1 MGTLIHT
8 YVTYV
13 SYVVNKKTITLL
25 FLVLCSFSLRSI
37 NPEKFQHPD
46 DPAIRPW
53 TFWYWMHGA
62 VSKPAL
68 KADLLAMKEAG
79 LAGFYLFPIRG
90 PEGKNFPGAVNQLTP
105 EWWEMV
111 RYSMQIADSLGLQM
125 GMHISDGFA
134 LAGGPWIKPEES
146 MQKVVYADTIIRGG
160 RIKNLKIR
168 QPETIR
174 DYYQDIAVFAFP
186 VEKSVLK
193 QNNPLITSDVKEHPL
208 PFSEPGVDF
217 RSESP
222 CYILYSYEKP
232 FTLKS
237 LEIVP
242 AGNNLQSQRMTL
254 SVSDNGISFRK
265 IKTMIPPRQGWQNT
279 GFNNTFSIPPVTARY
294 FKLGWTPEGTE
305 PGSEDNDAGKWKP
318 TLKIKA
324 IRLSGFSRLNLWEG
338 KAGLVW
344 RIGEKSTQTD
354 IPEQECIDPY
364 KLINLTNQAK
374 NGNLNVILP
383 KGYWRILRMGHTST
397 GHTNATGGGGKG
409 LECDKF
415 SEKAVQKQFDNWFG
429 AAFEKTD
436 TALARKVLRYMHID
450 SWECG
455 SQNWSSNFASAFK
468 QRRGYDL
475 MPWLPVMAGFP
486 VQNAEISEKVLYD
499 IRLTISELVNE
510 VFFKV
515 MVQNGHRYN
524 CLVSAEAIAP
534 TMVSDGM
541 RHYGEVDLPMGEFW
555 FRSPTHDKPNDM
567 LDAISGA
574 HIYGKNIIQSESF
587 TQLRTYFDEHPG
599 MLKQLLDRN
608 FALGI
613 NRLFFHVMVHN
624 PYIDKAP
631 GTTLDGIG
639 LYYQRDQTWWI
650 HVGTFNDYIARCQ
663 WMLQQGVPVTDI
675 AVFVGEEIPNRAFT
689 PEKLTPWLPGI
700 IGKERVEMEKQRLAN
715 AGQPMREMPAGVNNS
730 ANIFDIGKWI
740 NPLNGYAYDSF
751 NKDVLMKNAK
761 AANGIFSVNDATA
774 YQVVIF
780 PHPPEKY
787 SKEVQKQIDKIQQA
801 CVYVPQLPVLDNNF
815 TSKGIEPDVIVP
827 ENIGWTH
834 RRTPETDIYF
844 ITNQSDESKQFA
856 ASFRIKN
863 RIPQIWQAVD
873 GSVQQVSDYQSTG
886 NRTEIKLDLP
896 PSGSVFVVFVS
907 VENKSAE
914 AVQTEKKNIINSE
927 KKTRLQLDKN
937 WKIYFP
943 KTGQTMLSDTLR
955 SWTEEENPHIRYY
968 SGTAIYTN
976 TFRMKEIPSAV
987 TLDLGTVHNIAA
999 VRINGKDC
1007 GTLWTPPFS
1016 TNIGH
1021 AVVKGLNTIEI
1032 ELTNTWANAV
1042 LGADNGQ
1049 APFEGIWTDNRYR
1062 MKEKMLIPAGLLG
1075 PVNIDW

>member
-1 MGTLIHT
+1 
-8 YVTYV
+8 
-13 SYVVNKKTITLL
+13 
-25 FLVLCSFSLRSI
+25 
-37 NPEKFQHPD
+37 
-46 DPAIRPW
+46 
-53 TFWYWMHGA
+53 
-62 VSKPAL
+62 
-68 KADLLAMKEAG
+68 
-79 LAGFYLFPIRG
+79 
-90 PEGKNFPGAVNQLTP
+90 
-105 EWWEMV
+105 
-111 RYSMQIADSLGLQM
+111 
-125 GMHISDGFA
+125 
-134 LAGGPWIKPEES
+134 
-146 MQKVVYADTIIRGG
+146 
-160 RIKNLKIR
+160 
-168 QPETIR
+168 
-174 DYYQDIAVFAFP
+174 
-186 VEKSVLK
+186 
-193 QNNPLITSDVKEHPL
+193 
-208 PFSEPGVDF
+208 
-217 RSESP
+217 
-222 CYILYSYEKP
+222 
-232 FTLKS
+232 
-237 LEIVP
+237 
-242 AGNNLQSQRMTL
+242 
-254 SVSDNGISFRK
+254 
-265 IKTMIPPRQGWQNT
+265 
-279 GFNNTFSIPPVTARY
+279 
-294 FKLGWTPEGTE
+294 
-305 PGSEDNDAGKWKP
+305 
-318 TLKIKA
+318 
-324 IRLSGFSRLNLWEG
+324 
-338 KAGLVW
+338 
-344 RIGEKSTQTD
+344 
-354 IPEQECIDPY
+354 
-364 KLINLTNQAK
+364 
-374 NGNLNVILP
+374 
-383 KGYWRILRMGHTST
+383 
-397 GHTNATGGGGKG
+397 
-409 LECDKF
+409 
-415 SEKAVQKQFDNWFG
+415 
-429 AAFEKTD
+429 
-436 TALARKVLRYMHID
+436 
-450 SWECG
+450 
-455 SQNWSSNFASAFK
+455 
-468 QRRGYDL
+468 
-475 MPWLPVMAGFP
+475 
-486 VQNAEISEKVLYD
+486 
-499 IRLTISELVNE
+499 
-510 VFFKV
+510 
-515 MVQNGHRYN
+515 
-524 CLVSAEAIAP
+524 
-534 TMVSDGM
+534 
-541 RHYGEVDLPMGEFW
+541 
-555 FRSPTHDKPNDM
+555 
-567 LDAISGA
+567 
-574 HIYGKNIIQSESF
+574 
-587 TQLRTYFDEHPG
+587 
-599 MLKQLLDRN
+599 
-608 FALGI
+608 
-613 NRLFFHVMVHN
+613 
-624 PYIDKAP
+624 
-631 GTTLDGIG
+631 
-639 LYYQRDQTWWI
+639 
-650 HVGTFNDYIARCQ
+650 
-663 WMLQQGVPVTDI
+663 
-675 AVFVGEEIPNRAFT
+675 
-689 PEKLTPWLPGI
+689 
-700 IGKERVEMEKQRLAN
+700 MEKQRLAN
-715 AGQPMREMPAGVNNS
+715 AGQPMREMPVGVNNS